1 MKTYTVSVRDMVE
14 TVLICGDIDSR
25 YTKKGSMQEG
35 SEIHRMLQKYYSEN
49 DRAEVTVRATIE
61 KEFYSLIVQGRI
73 DGVLSYAEDP
83 IIEEI
88 KSTVAHTDSIQAA
101 NTLHLAQAKVY
112 GYLYAKEQVLDSI
125 RVRVTYYGI
134 ENKQTKLFEE
144 RFSFDELR
152 QYFEA
157 LCEKY
162 FIFLDLREQIVTQRD
177 RSIASTVFPYPFRKY
192 QKRVIGRIHQAICE
206 EKNIFINA
214 PTGTGKT
221 LNALFPALKT
231 LPERNNGKIFY
242 LSSKSTQ
249 KQISEDTLRLM
260 VGQGLQIKSVTIT
273 AKEKAC
279 FRERPSC
286 NPEDCVYAEGYYDKL
301 TEAIRDILQNENV
314 ITADYLKNYG
324 LAHHMCPFELS
335 LDLSN
340 WSDVIIC
347 DYNYVFD
354 PFAALK
360 RYFDESAT
368 KADHLFLVD
377 EAHNLIDR
385 SRDMYSAILDKQTV
399 LDAKRAVK
407 AEKKL
412 SRYLREINTALL
424 NYKKE
429 CGASDIYMMEE
440 LDDGLHTSLYRFLS
454 AADQFLSEHTNK
466 KSDDY
471 LKIFDLYFVVTH
483 FLSLYDMRASSHSMF
498 YDAKEDHLKLFC
510 ADAQQYLRSC
520 LAKGKSGIFFSAT
533 LTPLSYHCELLGG
546 NREDYLLDVPG
557 IFKES
562 NFTVVTDSAIRTS
575 YSQRSSYFP
584 VIADHIHTVLT
595 ARSCNKLVFV
605 PSYEFMQHVLSHFCE
620 RYPEEIFVQKRHMS
634 EEERADFLSEFDR
647 QTEMTAFAVAGGVF
661 SEGIDLTG
669 ERLGGVIVCGVSL
682 PKVCTERELIRI
694 HFENKE
700 RNGFDYAYLI
710 PGMNKVLQS
719 MGRVIRTESD
729 VGYAVLMDERF
740 AFASY
745 RNCLPP
751 HYSEIKTVCTQEEL
765 FSALQ

>member
-112 GYLYAKEQVLDSI
+112 GYLYAKEHSLDAI

-134 ENKQTKLFEE
+134 ENKRTKLFEE
-144 RFSFDELR
+144 HFLFDELR

-634 EEERADFLSEFDR
+634 EEERAEFLSEFDR